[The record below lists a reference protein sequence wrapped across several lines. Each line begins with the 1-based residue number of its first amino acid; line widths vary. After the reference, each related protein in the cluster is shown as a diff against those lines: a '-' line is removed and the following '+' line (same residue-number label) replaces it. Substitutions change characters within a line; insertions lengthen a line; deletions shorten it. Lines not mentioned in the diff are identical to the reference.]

1 MRVSVVLC
9 TYAMSMYD
17 EFREAAESVL
27 SQTYND
33 VELVVVVDGTEPVY
47 ERVRDE
53 YGKHDDVVI
62 HCNAE
67 NRGLLESRNTGAELA
82 SGNVVAFIDDDAV
95 ADEHWVAELT
105 KRYEARDVRAVGG
118 RMVPKWVAGKPGFLP
133 EEFYWLVG
141 VTHAGFADGEGYVR
155 NTFGSNISFDRE
167 VFLELGGFDASM
179 GGRKGDENL
188 QGGETELCARLRD
201 RYGGGVWYVPSA
213 TVAHKVYD
221 YRTDPKWLLDRAFWQ
236 GYSKRAMEVLIDD
249 EGGEEGDF
257 LAYLL
262 TTATPRRL
270 KGLVGTPS
278 TTKALQL
285 VMVYVFTAVV
295 AAGYLY
301 GFTEW
306 QTSNGSAS
314 ANERD
319 VCVVTH
325 PLSSSGENATRT
337 LLDVLSTISAV
348 SLVTADLP
356 TDSSMR
362 DEYEI
367 VEISSKSA
375 GDSVPVAAARFLGNQ
390 LRMCRVIAGREEDIV
405 LFFGATSYLLPV
417 LAARLYGKTIL
428 IEPRGDVP
436 LTLRLAW
443 ETRLPSPVAKL
454 LAGSVRALERT
465 SFRSATAVVTYTP
478 GMARQLGLDPDSPD
492 VYPEG
497 ARYVDIDRFSPT
509 VPYEERELVVGFL
522 GRLDE
527 EKGIRELAEVARA
540 LSEDITFR
548 FIGDGE
554 LQPWLEAELAEEIER
569 GSVELAGWVD
579 HDDVPEELTRLRLV
593 LMPSQ
598 PTEGLPTTI
607 LEALACGTPVYA
619 TPVSGIPDV
628 VRPGETGFLMQ
639 SRNPAEIHRDLEEI
653 LSRNDLQNVSTNC
666 RTLAEQEYSHAAAV
680 DRYRSILR
688 SVLEG

>member
-9 TYAMSMYD
+9 TYAMSMFD

-27 SQTYND
+27 SQTHGD

-47 ERVRDE
+47 ERVREE
-53 YGKHDDVVI
+53 YGEHEDVVL

-82 SGNVVAFIDDDAV
+82 SGDVIAFIDDDAV
-95 ADEHWVAELT
+95 ADERWVAELV
-105 KRYEARDVRAVGG
+105 KRYESRDVRAVGG
-118 RMVPKWVAGKPGFLP
+118 KMVPKWVAGRPGFLP
-133 EEFYWLVG
+133 EEFHWLVG
-141 VTHAGFADGEGYVR
+141 VTHAGFADGEGHVR

-201 RYGGGVWYVPSA
+201 RYGRGVWYAPSA

-221 YRTDPKWLLDRAFWQ
+221 YRTDPTWLLDRAFWQ
-236 GYSKRAMEVLIDD
+236 GYSKRAMEVLVDD

-257 LAYLL
+257 LTYLL

-270 KGLVGTPS
+270 RGLVGAPTVA
-278 TTKALQL
+278 KAAQL
-285 VMVYVFTAVV
+285 VMLYVFTAAV

-301 GFTEW
+301 GFTKW
-306 QTSNGSAS
+306 RAS
-314 ANERD
+314 DGNAADEPS

-337 LLDVLSTISAV
+337 LLDVLSSISSV

-356 TDSSMR
+356 AGSSIR
-362 DEYEI
+362 EEYEL
-367 VEISSKSA
+367 VEISSKGA
-375 GDSVPVAAARFLGNQ
+375 GDSVPVAAARFLANQ
-390 LRMCRVIAGREEDIV
+390 LRMCRVIAGRDEDVV

-417 LAARLYGKTIL
+417 LAARLYGKTVL

-436 LTLRLAW
+436 LTLRLNW
-443 ETRLPSPVAKL
+443 ETRLPSSVAKL
-454 LAGSVRALERT
+454 LAGSVRALERAG
-465 SFRSATAVVTYTP
+465 FRSATAVVTYTP
-478 GMARQLGLDPDSPD
+478 GMARQLGLDPDSPN

-497 ARYVDIDRFSPT
+497 ARYVDTDRFSPT
-509 VPYEERELVVGFL
+509 RPYEERERVVGFL

-527 EKGIRELAEVARA
+527 EKGVRELAAVAGS
-540 LSEDITFR
+540 LPEDVTFR

-554 LQPWLEAELAEEIER
+554 LRPWLEAELAEEIER
-569 GSVELAGWVD
+569 GSVEFAGWVD
-579 HDDVPEELTRLRLV
+579 HDDVPEELARLRLLV
-593 LMPSQ
+593 MPSR

-619 TPVSGIPDV
+619 TPVSGVPDV
-628 VRPGETGFLMQ
+628 VRHGETGFLMR
-639 SRNPAEIHRDLEEI
+639 SRDPETIRRDVESI
-653 LSRNDLQNVSTNC
+653 LGRDDLRDVSANG
-666 RTLAEQEYSHAAAV
+666 RALAEREYSRAAAV
-680 DRYRSILR
+680 ERYRSILR
-688 SVLEG
+688 DVS